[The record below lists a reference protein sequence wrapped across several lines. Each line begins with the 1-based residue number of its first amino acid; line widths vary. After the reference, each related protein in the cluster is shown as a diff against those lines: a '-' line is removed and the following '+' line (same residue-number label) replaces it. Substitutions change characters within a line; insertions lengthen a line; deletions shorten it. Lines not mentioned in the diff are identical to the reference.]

1 MEPNPSPNPEY
12 WRKSANIGIHLAYT
26 YNKDI
31 FKKTRTKTSIRYAK
45 ENDREKTERRRE
57 RERKVGGEI

>member
-31 FKKTRTKTSIRYAK
+31 FLKQNGKKSKSYSTLMIRK
-45 ENDREKTERRRE
+45 NVEVTTVMQLLK
-57 RERKVGGEI
+57 